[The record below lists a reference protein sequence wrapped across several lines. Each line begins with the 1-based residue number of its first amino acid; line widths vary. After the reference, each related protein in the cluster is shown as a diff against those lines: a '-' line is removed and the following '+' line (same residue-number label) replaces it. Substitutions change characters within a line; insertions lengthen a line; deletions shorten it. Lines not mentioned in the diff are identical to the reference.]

1 MFARPYPPT
10 APPALR
16 STTSLPTPGGGGS
29 LDTAAARPYP
39 LDARREG
46 YAERTV
52 ITSDGVRLAV
62 RDYGSA
68 GARDHTVVLLHG
80 LCLTQA
86 SWALQVSHLVR
97 RWGNSIRIITYDHR
111 GHGRSTLGSDGLTA
125 TALWRDFAAVLASHD
140 VTEAIIVC
148 HSMGNFVGLGALGF
162 WPELQ
167 RRVRA
172 IVCVAP
178 VTGHAA
184 RGAPAARLQIPLVRA
199 GAAQRLAAIP
209 PAGRL
214 LARANL
220 GPRVSDPVVEATRR
234 VLCEIPRQL
243 APLAAMLARE
253 SITSA
258 LPAIDVPVS
267 VLSGDAD
274 RLTPRWHADLIVERT
289 ARARLLSLPG
299 VGHMVNWESPDAIV
313 AAVQDFRR

>member
-1 MFARPYPPT
+1 MMSDAHHG
-10 APPALR
+10 
-16 STTSLPTPGGGGS
+16 LPTPAELSQPCSGRGDV
-29 LDTAAARPYP
+29 LARP
-39 LDARREG
+39 
-46 YAERTV
+46 
-52 ITSDGVRLAV
+52 DGTRIRVV
-62 RDYGSA
+62 TA
-68 GARDHTVVLLHG
+68 GAGPPVLLVHG
-80 LCLTQA
+80 FG
-86 SWALQVSHLVR
+86 VSADEWNLVQPSLVADH
-97 RWGNSIRIITYDHR
+97 WTVLAYDHR

-125 TALWRDFAAVLASHD
+125 TALWRDFAAVLESHD
-140 VTEAIIVC
+140 LFEAIVVC

-178 VTGHAA
+178 VTGHAT
-184 RGAPAARLQIPLVRA
+184 RGAPAARLQIPLVR
-199 GAAQRLAAIP
+199 GGIAQRLAALP

-220 GPRVSDPVVEATRR
+220 GPRVSDPVIDATRH
-234 VLCEIPRQL
+234 VLCDIPRHL

-253 SITSA
+253 SIKSA
-258 LPAIDVPVS
+258 LPAIGVPVT

-274 RLTPRWHADLIVERT
+274 RLTPRWHAELIVERT
-289 ARARLLSLPG
+289 ADARLVPIPG

>member
-1 MFARPYPPT
+1 MISGAHHDQ
-10 APPALR
+10 
-16 STTSLPTPGGGGS
+16 PTPAE
-29 LDTAAARPYP
+29 LRRPCSGRG
-39 LDARREG
+39 DVV
-46 YAERTV
+46 ER
-52 ITSDGVRLAV
+52 SDGTRLRV
-62 RDYGSA
+62 VTA
-68 GARDHTVVLLHG
+68 GTGPPVVLVHG
-80 LCLTQA
+80 FG
-86 SWALQVSHLVR
+86 VSADEWNLVQPSLVADH
-97 RWGNSIRIITYDHR
+97 WTVLAYDHR

-199 GAAQRLAAIP
+199 GVAQRLAAIP

-258 LPAIDVPVS
+258 LPAIDVPVT

-274 RLTPRWHADLIVERT
+274 RLTPRWHADLIVERI